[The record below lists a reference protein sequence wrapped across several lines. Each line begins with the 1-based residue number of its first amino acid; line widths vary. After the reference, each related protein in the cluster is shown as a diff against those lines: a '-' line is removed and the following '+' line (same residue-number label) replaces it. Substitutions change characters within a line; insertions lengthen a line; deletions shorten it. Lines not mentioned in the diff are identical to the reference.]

1 MTTGIS
7 DAVIGYGAKFYR
19 YNITS
24 SAYEAVAEI
33 SEIAGPNKSKDAVE
47 VTTLDSADR
56 YKEFISGLKD
66 GGQIQLTMNY
76 TKATYQQMDE
86 DFESDDRN
94 TYMIVLPD
102 EDEFS
107 FEFEGI
113 VTELGL
119 GAPVGDK
126 ISADCTIK
134 ISGKPEAF
142 EGSSGAL

>member
-7 DAVIGYGAKFYR
+7 DAVLGYGAKFYR
-19 YNITS
+19 YNTTS